1 MIMFVNLAVILY
13 WGLNK
18 FHQIGFIWKWCCR

>member
-18 FHQIGFIWKWCCR
+18 FHQIGFIWK

>member
-13 WGLNK
+13 WGPNK
-18 FHQIGFIWKWCCR
+18 FHQIGFI